1 MRGNQKPIHKM
12 RLVVKCCLALVSRQ
26 HLKAVR
32 LGVDGGSFV
41 GGEQNPILC
50 SSHIW
55 SFLILEY
62 FGIALSLTDVKLTGT
77 DETEVN

>member
-32 LGVDGGSFV
+32 LGVDGAALLEDST
-41 GGEQNPILC
+41 NPIL
-50 SSHIW
+50 SSTHIW

-62 FGIALSLTDVKLTGT
+62 FGIDLALTDVKLTGT